1 MHLSAKIIYD
11 VYCSRADA
19 EYRVKEVKYDFGV
32 EGFNGKD
39 IGASEAAVNFV
50 MKA

>member
-1 MHLSAKIIYD
+1 M
-11 VYCSRADA
+11 YCNRAEP
-19 EYRVKEVKYDFGV
+19 EYRIKEVKYDFGV

-50 MKA
+50 VKA